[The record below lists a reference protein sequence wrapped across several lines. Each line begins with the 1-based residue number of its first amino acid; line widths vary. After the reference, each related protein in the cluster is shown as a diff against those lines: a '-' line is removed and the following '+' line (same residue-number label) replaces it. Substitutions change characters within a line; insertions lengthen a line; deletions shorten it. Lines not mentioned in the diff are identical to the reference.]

1 MRPRL
6 FASEEDH
13 GRVYPDPTQD
23 ASMRPRLFAS
33 EEHDGVARA
42 AQADLLQ

>member
-6 FASEEDH
+6 FASDVV
-13 GRVYPDPTQD
+13 RVGAELLLVDL

-33 EEHDGVARA
+33 DVG
-42 AQADLLQ
+42 L